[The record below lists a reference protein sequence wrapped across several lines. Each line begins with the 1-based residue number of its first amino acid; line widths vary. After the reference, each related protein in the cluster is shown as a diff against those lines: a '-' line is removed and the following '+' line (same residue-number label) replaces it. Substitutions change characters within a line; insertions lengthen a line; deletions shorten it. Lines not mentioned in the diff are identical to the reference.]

1 MSLVLSGS
9 TSGSVTLQE
18 PAIAGTT
25 VLTLPAVSG
34 TVLTTASSGQSIPKA
49 ALPTGSVLQVVNA
62 TTSTPVS
69 SSSSS
74 YADTGLTA
82 SITPLYSTSK
92 ILITATL
99 SGCGKANSN
108 TQMNAAL
115 QRDST
120 VLKYFEASAGYT
132 GTTAALYWGTSSVTY
147 LDSPA
152 TTSSTTYKL
161 TFKSYSNTAA
171 IYLHDAGGVDGSTS
185 MITLMEIAA

>member
-1 MSLVLSGS
+1 MPLVLDGNGDI
-9 TSGSVTLQE
+9 TGLV
-18 PAIAGTT
+18 AG
-25 VLTLPAVSG
+25 
-34 TVLTTASSGQSIPKA
+34 
-49 ALPTGSVLQVVNA
+49 ALPSGVIGAGAVLQVVNA

-69 SSSSS
+69 SSSST

-99 SGCGKANSN
+99 SGCGKAVTN

-132 GTTAALYWGTSSVTY
+132 GSSAALYWGTSSVTY

-161 TFKSYSNTAA
+161 IFKSYSNTGA